1 MMRLANE
8 GPNGALEDQVLTI
21 LREGLE
27 VEVEPEMDVIEAG
40 LLDSLTF
47 VDLIVRLEGV
57 FDMTIDVES
66 VELDDF
72 RTARAIAGYLAR
84 HHGAAV

>member
-1 MMRLANE
+1 MTTSANG
-8 GPNGALEDQVLTI
+8 GPNGVLEGRVLTI
-21 LREGLE
+21 LREELG
-27 VEVEPEMDVIEAG
+27 VEVGPEVDVIEDG

-47 VDLIVRLEGV
+47 VDLMVRLEGT

-84 HHGAAV
+84 DHGVFA